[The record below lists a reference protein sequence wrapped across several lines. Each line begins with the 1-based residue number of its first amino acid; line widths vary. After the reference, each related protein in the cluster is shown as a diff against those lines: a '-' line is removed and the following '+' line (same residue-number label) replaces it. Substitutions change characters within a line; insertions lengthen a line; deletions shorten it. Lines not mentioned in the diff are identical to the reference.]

1 MKTILPKEP
10 IFDYN
15 EWIGF
20 IHKEVIKNK
29 NIKSYGNKINKGKG
43 KAK

>member
-1 MKTILPKEP
+1 MKTVYPKEP
-10 IFDYN
+10 IFSYN

-20 IHKEVIKNK
+20 IHGEVIKNK
-29 NIKSYGNKINKGKG
+29 NIKSYGDKINKREG